1 MTNRELANNAA
12 GAIIREAFGDS
23 ERISPF
29 ACSSWQGE
37 LAAIIE
43 RECFAAPALAEPPEQ
58 TAQLP
63 ERPEPKFVQWQ
74 WVNWW
79 DEDNDTGTARIAAE
93 PEWNDGEWLY
103 TAEVV
108 ADATGPLGEPYTHV
122 LGERTNTLSTHTM
135 TLYDVPPETMHAI
148 THGKPVRVA
157 EYPVDHKGVP
167 FSEPEP
173 PGTVITIADLT
184 GLDGD
189 DGQPVAKTDYAG
201 MFYPWNLEVAE
212 QPEGGA

>member
-1 MTNRELANNAA
+1 MRINLDDDAAADTTNRELVERVLAEMQRVVSDAA
-12 GAIIREAFGDS
+12 QTLQGIIDHK
-23 ERISPF
+23 
-29 ACSSWQGE
+29 
-37 LAAIIE
+37 
-43 RECFAAPALAEPPEQ
+43 CFAEPSPAEPPEP
-58 TAQLP
+58 AEASP
-63 ERPEPKFVQWQ
+63 ERPEPKFVEGQ

-148 THGKPVRVA
+148 LHGQLVRVV
-157 EYPVDHKGVP
+157 EHPVDRDGVP
-167 FSEPEP
+167 FSEPEF
-173 PGTVITIADLT
+173 PGTVFTITTLADLNT
-184 GLDGD
+184 GGGHVFARTSGYVWL
-189 DGQPVAKTDYAG
+189 
-201 MFYPWNLEVAE
+201 YPWNLEVAE
-212 QPEGGA
+212 D